1 MDKNENCIYNLI
13 YSENIKEHK
22 IFPLEKIE
30 DTDKFLSITECLK
43 NINTNNINSSIDEN
57 KENKEQSSNKKDI
70 CINKNNS
77 KFLNNNYNS
86 NIYQTKTYKDYNACK
101 LNNAINN
108 VNLKLDYSLNSNIES
123 IKINRKNKNIINSK
137 TEHNSIVLN
146 KHTHKINPS
155 LKKNQ
160 KSIDNTYLNRK
171 IQIYSDRN
179 KPQIK
184 MIPNSTDFNKNINLN
199 IYNNI
204 KTKKRI
210 ISSLK
215 IKSKGKAPKLN
226 QDISSDNYNKCPKN
240 KIKKRYNSVQPSSP
254 KNQSLKVNKKIDET
268 SVLGINKKI
277 KKSFSFKKNL
287 KDSKN
292 NSFLNYNMKNNN
304 KISAKSQMMEEK
316 IKELE
321 FETFKFREERNKVN
335 ELKLQ
340 YEKLQSKLFNDIE
353 DFSKKKEEFEKFK
366 QNEINNINKERKNM
380 FIDNKFINNLK
391 NQNKSLEVEIKKNEE
406 EISQLKMKI
415 EELKLIIKNKDVEI
429 KNLQKIINDKNSCKK
444 IPPVQKLK
452 DIENDNENI
461 NTLGNLN
468 KKNNSVKIFNN
479 VEKNYSLCNPKALK
493 VKKINITNNNKNKNI
508 ILSNNNSIIEQKDSS
523 HIFKKYK
530 FNNKENNNDES
541 KISINSNQINN
552 KSLIYNPGF
561 KRKINMDNCSC
572 YSMNIRQD
580 SDYNSN
586 IFSNINNSK
595 IEPIKNSTLNNN
607 NYTIK
612 NYQNK
617 NKTLSIKNN
626 FIYPIQCKLKK
637 NSSKKI
643 YEFINKKIN
652 KKNYKTNISD
662 NEKINKES
670 LDINEDIQSIQSEL
684 ATSNNQENNN
694 NNNYDFIIP
703 EKYIE
708 KNNNNQIVKILNL
721 NGNNIAFYSN
731 NKKEITYPDGK
742 KQVIFDDNHQ
752 IIYYNNGDIKQ
763 IFNNG
768 KTVFFNF
775 NDGKV
780 ETLYEN
786 GIKIVKYKNGRMERF
801 FNEFNEDKEN
811 LHNNIISQS
820 NFNSINNDDKIK
832 NEFNKKLSK
841 KYIYHNKCKTI
852 IK

>member
-1 MDKNENCIYNLI
+1 
-13 YSENIKEHK
+13 
-22 IFPLEKIE
+22 
-30 DTDKFLSITECLK
+30 
-43 NINTNNINSSIDEN
+43 
-57 KENKEQSSNKKDI
+57 
-70 CINKNNS
+70 
-77 KFLNNNYNS
+77 
-86 NIYQTKTYKDYNACK
+86 
-101 LNNAINN
+101 
-108 VNLKLDYSLNSNIES
+108 
-123 IKINRKNKNIINSK
+123 
-137 TEHNSIVLN
+137 
-146 KHTHKINPS
+146 
-155 LKKNQ
+155 
-160 KSIDNTYLNRK
+160 
-171 IQIYSDRN
+171 
-179 KPQIK
+179 
-184 MIPNSTDFNKNINLN
+184 
-199 IYNNI
+199 
-204 KTKKRI
+204 
-210 ISSLK
+210 
-215 IKSKGKAPKLN
+215 
-226 QDISSDNYNKCPKN
+226 
-240 KIKKRYNSVQPSSP
+240 
-254 KNQSLKVNKKIDET
+254 
-268 SVLGINKKI
+268 
-277 KKSFSFKKNL
+277 
-287 KDSKN
+287 
-292 NSFLNYNMKNNN
+292 MKNNN

-380 FIDNKFINNLK
+380 FIYNKFINNLK

-429 KNLQKIINDKNSCKK
+429 KNLQKILNDKNSCKK

-541 KISINSNQINN
+541 KISINSNKINN